1 MKKSVILGIVFL
13 LVPAFSAGAA
23 SSLQRKHH
31 PAPATQQKAKP
42 AEPAPVA
49 TPPVTRLPIAP
60 DTFRA

>member
-1 MKKSVILGIVFL
+1 MKTSMILAIVFL
-13 LVPAFSAGAA
+13 LLPAFSAGAA
-23 SSLQRKHH
+23 NSLHRKHA
-31 PAPATQQKAKP
+31 APVQQKAKP

>member
-1 MKKSVILGIVFL
+1 MKKSMILAIAFL
-13 LVPAFSAGAA
+13 LLPALSAGAA

-31 PAPATQQKAKP
+31 AAPTQQKAKP

>member
-1 MKKSVILGIVFL
+1 MKKSMILAIAFL
-13 LVPAFSAGAA
+13 LLPALSAGAA

-31 PAPATQQKAKP
+31 AAPATQQKAKP

-49 TPPVTRLPIAP
+49 TPPVTLLPIAP